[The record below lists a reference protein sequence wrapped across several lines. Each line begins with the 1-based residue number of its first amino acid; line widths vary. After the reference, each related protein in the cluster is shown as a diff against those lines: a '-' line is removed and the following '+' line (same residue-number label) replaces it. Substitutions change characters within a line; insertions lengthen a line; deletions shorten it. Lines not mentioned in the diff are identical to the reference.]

1 MGKVIKIICHYPSSS
16 LWPIPKQKPND
27 HMSIFVKA
35 SYTETSENDLKQKW
49 WRSEESRWKKLIN
62 DKIVMLIYCH
72 KIVINEKNINAHQE
86 ILVLEINNY
95 QSF

>member
-1 MGKVIKIICHYPSSS
+1 
-16 LWPIPKQKPND
+16 
-27 HMSIFVKA
+27 
-35 SYTETSENDLKQKW
+35 
-49 WRSEESRWKKLIN
+49 
-62 DKIVMLIYCH
+62 MLIYCH